1 MLQPTCAPLPCH
13 PTTSPP
19 QLEKGGEDRH
29 PLEKVKWRS
38 PMLRYRAVA
47 RFAMLELMSRE
58 ERGEPGSVAVP
69 WLVLN
74 SHERGEATTMA
85 VELPRH
91 SKSVPPSLRSSPSK
105 ERVEGHRSRATELI
119 IVPRLRVAELNVWLC
134 RRLGLL
140 DHRRISVWV
149 GLERRPGVERCR
161 DGEKE
166 EAGGGAR
173 VHCRGGESGERPE
186 AAVSPVNSSRWVG
199 GGSGDGCGPSG
210 GGWG

>member
-13 PTTSPP
+13 PATSPP

-38 PMLRYRAVA
+38 PMLRYRAAA

-58 ERGEPGSVAVP
+58 GRGEPGSVAVP

-105 ERVEGHRSRATELI
+105 ESRSGGA
-119 IVPRLRVAELNVWLC
+119 PWLC

>member
-1 MLQPTCAPLPCH
+1 M
-13 PTTSPP
+13 
-19 QLEKGGEDRH
+19 G
-29 PLEKVKWRS
+29 
-38 PMLRYRAVA
+38 
-47 RFAMLELMSRE
+47 
-58 ERGEPGSVAVP
+58 
-69 WLVLN
+69 
-74 SHERGEATTMA
+74 
-85 VELPRH
+85 
-91 SKSVPPSLRSSPSK
+91 
-105 ERVEGHRSRATELI
+105 
-119 IVPRLRVAELNVWLC
+119 
-134 RRLGLL
+134 
-140 DHRRISVWV
+140 V

>member
-13 PTTSPP
+13 PATSPP

-38 PMLRYRAVA
+38 PMLRYRAA
-47 RFAMLELMSRE
+47 APFAMLELMSRE
-58 ERGEPGSVAVP
+58 GRGEPGSVAVP

-91 SKSVPPSLRSSPSK
+91 SKSVPPLLRSSPSK
-105 ERVEGHRSRATELI
+105 ESRSGGA
-119 IVPRLRVAELNVWLC
+119 PWLR
-134 RRLGLL
+134 RRLDLL

-166 EAGGGAR
+166 EAGGSAR

-186 AAVSPVNSSRWVG
+186 AAVSRVNSSRWVG
-199 GGSGDGCGPSG
+199 GGSGDGCGPRG

>member
-13 PTTSPP
+13 PATSPP

-38 PMLRYRAVA
+38 PMLRYRAAA

-58 ERGEPGSVAVP
+58 GRGEPGSVAVP

-105 ERVEGHRSRATELI
+105 ESRSGGA
-119 IVPRLRVAELNVWLC
+119 PWLR

-186 AAVSPVNSSRWVG
+186 AAVSPMNSSRWVG

>member
-13 PTTSPP
+13 PATSPP

-38 PMLRYRAVA
+38 PMLRYRAAA

-58 ERGEPGSVAVP
+58 GRGEPGSVAVP

-105 ERVEGHRSRATELI
+105 ESRS
-119 IVPRLRVAELNVWLC
+119 
-134 RRLGLL
+134 
-140 DHRRISVWV
+140 
-149 GLERRPGVERCR
+149 
-161 DGEKE
+161 
-166 EAGGGAR
+166 GGAPVTCHGAHHR
-173 VHCRGGESGERPE
+173 PPLACCRAQRRAPLM
-186 AAVSPVNSSRWVG
+186 SR
-199 GGSGDGCGPSG
+199 
-210 GGWG
+210 